1 MLVCVSAERISR
13 GAFQRDD
20 GALIARDVCLAISGE
35 SDAPGSSDIRG
46 TVTVFDDP
54 GFARRYAQ
62 KRLVFVSTYDPDEK
76 IDVFILDAN
85 GTCIAFPISPQP

>member
-1 MLVCVSAERISR
+1 
-13 GAFQRDD
+13 
-20 GALIARDVCLAISGE
+20 LIATDVCLAISGE

-62 KRLVFVSTYDPDEK
+62 KRLVFVSTYDPNEK

-85 GTCIAFPISPQP
+85 GTCIAFPVGPQS